1 MSTIGVLITKRL
13 PDRPVEMAISNR
25 YTGNLTQDVSENIQT
40 GGISWTPYNK
50 IDRIVKLTGGGAE
63 IMKLAYLT
71 TRAGSD
77 QRPGPKCNRVIKDH
91 YASDTSSSPTRTYYI
106 RDAQGNVMGIFKR
119 ASGETYAERQETP
132 IYGSSRL
139 GVSYK
144 GALHTA
150 VATDTLAHYNTLY
163 TRELR
168 QRGYEL
174 TDHLGN
180 VRATVS
186 DMLIPRGSGVFD
198 ADLRTLTDYY
208 PFGMTMPERS
218 YEAAGI
224 NSHRYGYNGK
234 ENDNE
239 VKGEGNS
246 LDYGA
251 RIYDPRVGRW
261 LSLDP
266 LMAKYPGMSPYNFA
280 ANKPVLYVDFD
291 GRDYAVFINHRTKT
305 ITIKA
310 TYHIVKGGC
319 DAEMAKL
326 GVDHWNGQNGKFK
339 YVVGEGSNAK
349 EYEIKFDLTV
359 KEHASESARDVAF
372 SKDRS
377 GEGNMLLV
385 KDLPAWQHGYVES
398 GPSGGISVATI
409 ANSDEAI
416 RRNNPAHE
424 LGHTLVGAGHWWK
437 GLLKSGD
444 DRDPNNPDDFE
455 ITVGYVTKILQNA
468 RIGGAK
474 DVPHGDRVKTPGRK
488 IPMVS
493 VHPSGREPEDFIR
506 GSVKNTSNPK

>member
-1 MSTIGVLITKRL
+1 
-13 PDRPVEMAISNR
+13 MAISNR

-50 IDRIVKLTGGGAE
+50 IDRIVKLTTGGAQ

-144 GALHTA
+144 GALQAA

-198 ADLRTLTDYY
+198 ANLRTLTDYY

-218 YEAAGI
+218 YAAAGI
-224 NSHRYGYNGK
+224 AGHRYGYNGK

-239 VKGEGNS
+239 VKGEGNQQ
-246 LDYGA
+246 DYGF

-266 LMAKYPGMSPYNFA
+266 LMAKYPGMSPYNFT
-280 ANKPVLYVDFD
+280 ANNPVLYVDFD

-359 KEHASESARDVAF
+359 KEHGEAEQRDAAY
-372 SKDRS
+372 KADMT
-377 GEGNMLLV
+377 GEGNSLEV
-385 KDLPAWQHGYVES
+385 RDLRDGHHGTARTMN
-398 GPSGGISVATI
+398 GGGINAAII
-409 ANSDEAI
+409 ANTDEAKF
-416 RRNNPAHE
+416 RNTPAHE
-424 LGHTLVGAGHWWK
+424 LGHTLVGSGHWWI
-437 GLLKSGD
+437 GLMQNAD
-444 DRDPNNPDDFE
+444 DRNPLNPDDFKV
-455 ITVGYVTKILQNA
+455 TAGNVTKILQHA
-468 RIGGAK
+468 RFGSSAGL
-474 DVPHGDRVKTPGRK
+474 PQGDSIKQPGSKTPKVKVQHTGA
-488 IPMVS
+488 
-493 VHPSGREPEDFIR
+493 EPVNFIR
-506 GSVKNTSNPK
+506 GSVQEKKPSE